1 MFKIICMLSGRGSNF
16 KAILDNISNGMLNA
30 EVVCAISDKQCAGL
44 DIAKKNNIEA
54 IFIDPIGLTKKQYA
68 KNLIDV
74 VSSYDSDLIALAGFM
89 RILDDSFVNAFEG
102 KIINIHPSLLPLF
115 KGLHPQKQALDA
127 GVKISGATVHFVTN
141 ELDSGP
147 IIIQGAVSVHEND
160 TPESL
165 ASRILKIEHKIYSQA
180 IKLIIESKVSFTRT
194 IEGPKAIFRNTK
206 HIEDY
211 IINPYA

>member
-1 MFKIICMLSGRGSNF
+1 MLSGRGSNF
-16 KAILDNISNGMLNA
+16 KAILDNINNGMLNA
-30 EVVCAISDKQCAGL
+30 QIVCTISDKQCAGL
-44 DIAKKNNIEA
+44 EIAKKNNIED
-54 IFIDPIGLTKKQYA
+54 IFLDPKGLTKKEYA
-68 KNLIDV
+68 KVLIDTTKI
-74 VSSYDSDLIALAGFM
+74 YNPDLIVLAGFM

-115 KGLHPQKQALDA
+115 KGLHPQKQAIQA

-165 ASRILKIEHKIYSQA
+165 ADRILKIEHKIYSQA
-180 IKLIIESKVSFTRT
+180 IKLIIESKVSFART
-194 IEGPKAIFRNTK
+194 KEGAKAIFKNVK
-206 HIEDY
+206 YNEDY
-211 IINPYA
+211 IVSPYA